1 MQIDEHDIQLK
12 HLDKIFFPK
21 EGLTKGDLVNYYQ
34 AIAPVMVPLI
44 KDHPISMQRF
54 PDGLLGEGFFNKDAP
69 ITSPIGSDGLP
80 FRSGKA
86 DIFDAP
92 VIDSAAVLVIGE
104 SAVITTHL
112 YLSRLDDLEKPD
124 RMIYDLDPP
133 HETRGYSGV
142 RKAALDIRGVM
153 TELDLKCWVQTTGS
167 QGFHVVIPLDR
178 TMTFDAVRDFAQD
191 VSRLL
196 IKRNPGQYT
205 LEDHI
210 SKREGQIFL
219 DTLRNSYG
227 ATAVA
232 PYAVRARPEASVATP
247 VDWAEVK
254 LGSTPGTG
262 RSKTCHRDWPI
273 GKIPGRTSL
282 IFLSIFNP
290 AGEVAW
296 LIRSQLIC
304 AEYGSVNRIKR
315 VILSRPFL
323 INWHL
328 GCQER

>member
-1 MQIDEHDIQLK
+1 MEIDGHDIQLK
-12 HLDKIFFPK
+12 HLDKVFFPK

-69 ITSPIGSDGLP
+69 DYFPDWIRRVTFPKREGGH
-80 FRSGKA
+80 
-86 DIFDAP
+86 FDAP
-92 VIDSAAVLVIGE
+92 VIDSAAVLVYLANQ
-104 SAVITTHL
+104 AVITTHL

-133 HETRGYSGV
+133 HETRDYSGV

-178 TMTFDAVRDFAQD
+178 TMTFDEVRDFAQD

-247 VDWAEVK
+247 VDWAEVEA
-254 LGSTPGTG
+254 GVNP
-262 RSKTCHRDWPI
+262 RDWTIQNLPQ
-273 GKIPGRTSL
+273 RL
-282 IFLSIFNP
+282 
-290 AGEVAW
+290 A
-296 LIRSQLIC
+296 
-304 AEYGSVNRIKR
+304 NREDPWKDL
-315 VILSRPFL
+315 VDFPQHLQSRWEKL
-323 INWHL
+323 RGL
-328 GCQER
+328 LEAS